1 MLLVMLI
8 TATGSKLGQRVTL
21 HIQTTRQ
28 TGFPYPFIVVLWQPG
43 TLPLGFQSSS
53 TITILHSR
61 PSCFSE
67 EKWTQK
73 KWSIPYD
80 QVKKKGR
87 RDQWLFFTTSLRPL
101 TSSTGPG
108 DLHRC
113 TVFPEPPEPPRSLFP
128 LGNSLSMLSQ
138 CSGEAL
144 YDTSFGRSPRVGIN
158 PSEVKN
164 IIGHLET
171 HSSLNIADV
180 SW

>member
-28 TGFPYPFIVVLWQPG
+28 TGFSLSLYSGPVAAQ

-61 PSCFSE
+61 PLCFSE

-87 RDQWLFFTTSLRPL
+87 RDQWLFFTTSFRPL

-108 DLHRC
+108 DLHQC

-128 LGNSLSMLSQ
+128 PGKFS
-138 CSGEAL
+138 EHAL
-144 YDTSFGRSPRVGIN
+144 TALRR
-158 PSEVKN
+158 
-164 IIGHLET
+164 
-171 HSSLNIADV
+171 SSLWHIVWKKSTSGNKSIRG
-180 SW
+180 